1 MSELADEVLRIVHA
15 FSDDDRRNA
24 VRQLAARIAHAER
37 RLAQA
42 ERVVE
47 AARRVSVDNAFI
59 RALPELDDEL
69 ERYDAERAK
78 LGTASDA

>member
-24 VRQLAARIAHAER
+24 VRQLAARIAYAER

-42 ERVVE
+42 ERVV
-47 AARRVSVDNAFI
+47 AAADVIVAICDRETDAFD
-59 RALPELDDEL
+59 A
-69 ERYDAERAK
+69 YKAERAK
-78 LGTASDA
+78 MGEKA